1 MVTFK
6 FTISIQL
13 LPKKKLFYS
22 KRDKGAGGARRE
34 RLVRG
39 LAAIKAYEAT
49 LSEHFLRQATR
60 VPGLRVYGI
69 TDVESLA
76 QRTPTFAVSLDRHA
90 PEEVAGWLGERGFF
104 GWHGHYSAIAV
115 MERLGTLDR
124 GGLVRIGFVH
134 YNTLSEIDR
143 LMAALRELAG

>member
-1 MVTFK
+1 M
-6 FTISIQL
+6 
-13 LPKKKLFYS
+13 
-22 KRDKGAGGARRE
+22 
-34 RLVRG
+34 RG
-39 LAAIKAYEAT
+39 LSAVKAYEAT

-76 QRTPTFAVSLDRHA
+76 QRPPTFAVALDGHDPA
-90 PEEVAGWLGERGFF
+90 EVPAWLGQRGFF
-104 GWHGHYSAIAV
+104 VWHGHYYAIAV
-115 MERLGTLDR
+115 MERLGTLDS

-134 YNTLSEIDR
+134 YNTLDEIDR